1 MRWESGM
8 KLFDKLRLFKKFRR
22 RGIGRDE
29 SGVTAIEFAI
39 LAPVFF
45 LTFFSMFETGL
56 ILFTEYVLQ
65 SSTSEAARLVRT
77 GQAQG
82 KGMSASQFKTE
93 VCKIASLLIDCN
105 GKVTVY
111 MKAASNFNSLS
122 SSPSYL
128 AIGPSATGV
137 PSAPS
142 FACGGPGQ
150 MVALIATYDY
160 HFVWPAFMQWFGNIN
175 GGTARRVAGFAMFR
189 NEPYTASSKT
199 C

>member
-1 MRWESGM
+1 M
-8 KLFDKLRLFKKFRR
+8 KLFDKLRLFKKLRR

-29 SGVTAIEFAI
+29 AGMAAIEFAA

-56 ILFTEYVLQ
+56 ILFSEYVLQ
-65 SSTSEAARLVRT
+65 TSTSEAARLVRT

-82 KGMSASQFKTE
+82 KGMSAAQFKTE
-93 VCKIASLLIDCN
+93 VCKIASLLIDCE

-111 MKAASNFNSLS
+111 MRAADDFNSLGA
-122 SSPSYL
+122 SPSYL
-128 AIGPSATGV
+128 AIGPSPTGV

-142 FACGGPGQ
+142 FQCGGPGK

-160 HFVWPAFMQWFGNIN
+160 HFVWPEFMQWFGNIN
-175 GGTARRVAGFAMFR
+175 GGKARRVAGFAMFR